1 MLPCDDELESR
12 LEDAMEENRPV
23 IALQIRE
30 EAALDTFADCQHMIG
45 KPLCLVC
52 EDAGL
57 LEQALRLYQGRAL
70 YEGALPEA
78 KLQPLA
84 EQYGLIY

>member
-1 MLPCDDELESR
+1 
-12 LEDAMEENRPV
+12 
-23 IALQIRE
+23 
-30 EAALDTFADCQHMIG
+30 MIG